1 MKKLLI
7 LLSSVCLGLALLLI
21 HKPKEPACVKLE
33 TKLALVDD
41 FCLGMAK
48 EMAEGRCGEL
58 ADDPSV
64 LRQCLQVVVPAA
76 VSACER
82 YVGKHE
88 MAKQIDSLCR

>member
-7 LLSSVCLGLALLLI
+7 LISSLCLGLILLLI
-21 HKPKEPACVKLE
+21 HKPKEPVCQKLE

-48 EMAEGRCGEL
+48 EMAEGRCGDL
-58 ADDPSV
+58 SDDPVV
-64 LRQCLQVVVPAA
+64 LRQCLQVVIPAG

-88 MAKQIDSLCR
+88 MSKQIDSLCR